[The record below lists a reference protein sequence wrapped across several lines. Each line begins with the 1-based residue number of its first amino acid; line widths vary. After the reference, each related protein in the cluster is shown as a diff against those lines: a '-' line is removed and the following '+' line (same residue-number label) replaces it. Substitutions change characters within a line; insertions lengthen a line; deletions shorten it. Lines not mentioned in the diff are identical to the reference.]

1 MKHLKEVLYISL
13 LVFFFSVLGIFSAS
27 AATTYQV
34 TDSELTELS
43 EIFSQLSSKQTE
55 QQKLLTEQTKRIEML
70 QIQLATSQKEIEI
83 SKQSTEA
90 LQTSLTAANQSLQE
104 SAAEAKREHERLKRQ
119 RDTWALLSALAIGV
133 ALTK

>member
-43 EIFSQLSSKQTE
+43 EIFSQLSSKQKE
-55 QQKLLTEQTKRIEML
+55 QQKLLTEQTKRIETL

-104 SAAEAKREHERLKRQ
+104 SAAEAKREHERLQRQ

>member
-104 SAAEAKREHERLKRQ
+104 SAAEAKREHERLERQ
-119 RDTWALLSALAIGV
+119 RDTWALLSVLAIGV

>member
-104 SAAEAKREHERLKRQ
+104 SAAETKREHERLERQ

>member
-104 SAAEAKREHERLKRQ
+104 SAAEAKREHERLERQ